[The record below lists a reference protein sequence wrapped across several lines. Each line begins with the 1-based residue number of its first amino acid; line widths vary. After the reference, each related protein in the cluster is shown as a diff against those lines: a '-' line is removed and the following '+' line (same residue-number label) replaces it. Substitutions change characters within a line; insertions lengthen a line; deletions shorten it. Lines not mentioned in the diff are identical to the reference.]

1 MSCGLAR
8 GVAYALVAS
17 TETADIVTNRDL
29 PRSPTCAGQ
38 KRPSGVR
45 PTPRHSTPFV
55 VCVGGGLGC
64 ARLCSIDCRLLFLN

>member
-8 GVAYALVAS
+8 GVAYAPVAS
-17 TETADIVTNRDL
+17 TGTADIATESRSSAISDL
-29 PRSPTCAGQ
+29 RRTKETCV
-38 KRPSGVR
+38 VR

-64 ARLCSIDCRLLFLN
+64 ARLCSIDYRLLFLN

>member
-8 GVAYALVAS
+8 GVAYAPLAS
-17 TETADIVTNRDL
+17 TETADIATNRDL
-29 PRSPTCAGQ
+29 PISDLRRTKETC
-38 KRPSGVR
+38 GVR

-55 VCVGGGLGC
+55 VCVGGLGC